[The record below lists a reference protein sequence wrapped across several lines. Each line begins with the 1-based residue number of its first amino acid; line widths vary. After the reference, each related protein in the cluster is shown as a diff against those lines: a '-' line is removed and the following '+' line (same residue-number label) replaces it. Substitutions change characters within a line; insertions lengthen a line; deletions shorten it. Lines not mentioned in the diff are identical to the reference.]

1 MKRRLLP
8 CLLLLSL
15 GCFTPSARACET
27 LPMTT
32 GTLSLYPPTPLPPRA
47 GWLIDDVKRLFA
59 DNVGP
64 ELARRA
70 APGTPPL
77 HLDFPPADH
86 QGGLFNAYADA
97 GSGCLTLPVASL
109 LFLRDL
115 MMATAWH
122 QTISPG
128 STAVR
133 DYLLMMRVRWPVGP
147 DAARYQPLA
156 ALAVPD
162 NAADNPRV
170 KRLYGDLATSALL
183 FVLAHEGAHVLLRHP
198 GNQAVSP
205 AASRSNEIEAD
216 RLALD
221 VMKSLGYP
229 PAGPGV
235 MFHHL
240 AMLQL
245 DAAQAASATH
255 PTSPERMRAI
265 GIRLRAD
272 ADAYSDHAPD
282 PAGQRRLVTA
292 IAGEFDTIAGIL
304 DDRDLRGT
312 LTGIGRAMTLERL
325 IPGRPA
331 ASACAHAYCGRHV
344 GDWTLGKG
352 LLKVELSL
360 AGPADAVTGQLRAW
374 LPENPQAAMTGDLGG
389 RVRDGRLHAKLRLGS
404 GESNAVFTRQPDG
417 TLTGSHGDDGAEAG
431 AGSFRLR
438 SQPQPD

>member
-1 MKRRLLP
+1 MKHRMLP
-8 CLLLLSL
+8 CLLLSV
-15 GCFTPSARACET
+15 GCLIASASACET
-27 LPMTT
+27 LPMKP
-32 GTLSLYPPTPLPPRA
+32 GTLSLYSPAPLPPRA
-47 GWLIDDVKRLFA
+47 GWLIEDVKRLFA

-97 GSGCLTLPVASL
+97 GSGCLMLPVASL

-115 MMATAWH
+115 MMATAWLE
-122 QTISPG
+122 TTSPG
-128 STAVR
+128 SPAVR
-133 DYLLMMRVRWPVGP
+133 DYLLMMRMRWPIRL

-162 NAADNPRV
+162 NAADDPRV
-170 KRLYGDLATSALL
+170 KRLYGELSTSALL
-183 FVLAHEGAHVLLRHP
+183 FLLAHEGAHVLLRHP
-198 GNQAVSP
+198 DNQAVAP
-205 AASRSNEIEAD
+205 AASRGNEIEAD
-216 RLALD
+216 RLALE
-221 VMKSLGYP
+221 VMKSLGHP
-229 PAGPGV
+229 PVGSAL

-240 AMLQL
+240 ALLQL
-245 DAAQAASATH
+245 EAAGAASATH

-265 GIRLRAD
+265 GDRLRAD

-282 PAGQRRLVTA
+282 PAGQRRRIAA

-304 DDRDLRGT
+304 GDRDLRDT
-312 LTGIGRAMTLERL
+312 LTGIGRTMTLERL
-325 IPGRPA
+325 NPGRSA
-331 ASACAHAYCGRHV
+331 APGCAHAYCGRHL

-352 LLKVELSL
+352 LLKVEMRL

-374 LPENPQAAMTGDLGG
+374 LPEDPQAAMTGDLGG
-389 RVRDGRLHAKLRLGS
+389 RIRDGRLHVKLRLGS

-417 TLTGSHGDDGAEAG
+417 TLTGTHGNDGAEAG